1 MNRTEGPSWVS
12 LPSSSDMAV
21 ACIANLLKQI
31 FMQPEIN
38 IYGHMHKSNGTTV
51 SNGSKEKVMPAIT
64 RKRKGKGKNR

>member
-1 MNRTEGPSWVS
+1 
-12 LPSSSDMAV
+12 MAV